1 MKKTEKS
8 KKKTKSFNRKTKS
21 MVNLALKYRP
31 QTLDSFIGQEHL
43 LARGAV
49 LRKLIE
55 ADALPHIFLYG
66 PPGCGKTSLA
76 RIIAINLE
84 RPFYEMNATTLK
96 IEDLRKLFK
105 AHANALQKPLIFID
119 EVHRLSKNQQEVLL
133 PFMENQAALIIGA
146 STENPF
152 YSLTA
157 AMRSR
162 SHLFELKSIQEK
174 ELLAFL
180 ENIISLE
187 NIDIEDEVKEYLV
200 FSSTG
205 DVRAMLNLL
214 ESASVVKSPITLD
227 ILKQIRPH
235 AMQAGSSESESHY
248 ELTSAMIKSIRG
260 SDIDAS
266 IYYLARL
273 IDGGEPAEFI
283 ARRLAILASEDIG
296 NANPPALNLASSTL
310 NIVKHIGYPEA
321 RISLSQLVIYLASS
335 PKSNTAYLAINA
347 ALNDIQNGQIYPI
360 PSHLKTHAK
369 SYLYPH
375 DYNGWVEQSYLTSS
389 RKYYHT
395 KKMGFEKT
403 LWQWHEK
410 IIN

>member
-1 MKKTEKS
+1 MPA
-8 KKKTKSFNRKTKS
+8 
-21 MVNLALKYRP
+21 LALKYRP
-31 QTLDSFIGQEHL
+31 KTLDDFIGQSHL
-43 LARGAV
+43 LGKTAI
-49 LRKLIE
+49 LRKLIIS
-55 ADALPHIFLYG
+55 DALPHTFFYG
-66 PPGCGKTSLA
+66 PPGCGKTTLA
-76 RIIAINLE
+76 RIIATMLDK
-84 RPFYEMNATTLK
+84 PFFEINATTLK
-96 IEDLRKLFK
+96 IEDLRKIFK
-105 AHANALQKPLIFID
+105 SHTNALQKPLIFID

-133 PFMENQAALIIGA
+133 PFMENNAALIIGA
-146 STENPF
+146 STENPY

-162 SHLFELKSIQEK
+162 SHLFELEAIHQNDMSIYLTKIIEM
-174 ELLAFL
+174 
-180 ENIISLE
+180 ENITL
-187 NIDIEDEVKEYLV
+187 DCDARDYLI
-200 FSSTG
+200 FSSGG

-214 ESASVVKSPITLD
+214 ESANVVESPITLKT
-227 ILKQIRPH
+227 LKQIRPH

-283 ARRLAILASEDIG
+283 ARRLTILASEDIG

-335 PKSNTAYLAINA
+335 PKSNSAYITINN
-347 ALNDIQNGQIYPI
+347 ALKSIKDGQIYPI
-360 PSHLKTHAK
+360 PPHIKTHAK
-369 SYLYPH
+369 TYVYPH
-375 DYNGWVEQSYLTSS
+375 DFGGWVKQYYLTTPL
-389 RKYYHT
+389 RFYDT
-395 KKMGFEKT
+395 RQIGFEKT

-410 IIN
+410 IQST

>member
-1 MKKTEKS
+1 L
-8 KKKTKSFNRKTKS
+8 
-21 MVNLALKYRP
+21 VNFALKYRP
-31 QTLDSFIGQEHL
+31 KKLDEIIGQKHL
-43 LARGAV
+43 LGQDAV
-49 LRKLIE
+49 LQRLIE
-55 ADALPHIFLYG
+55 TGHLSHTFFYG
-66 PPGCGKTSLA
+66 PPGCGKTTLA
-76 RIIAINLE
+76 RIIAEELDI
-84 RPFYEMNATTLK
+84 PFYEMNATSLK
-96 IEDLRKLFK
+96 IEDLRKIFK
-105 AHANALQKPLIFID
+105 EYSNALQKPLIFID

-133 PFMENQAALIIGA
+133 PFMENAAALIIGA
-146 STENPF
+146 STENPY

-162 SHLFELKSIQEK
+162 SHLFELTAVSQEEMSK
-174 ELLAFL
+174 HLNKIIKL
-180 ENIISLE
+180 EE
-187 NIDIEDEVKEYLV
+187 IEVADEAKEYLV
-200 FSSTG
+200 FSSGG

-214 ESASVVKSPITLD
+214 ESAKAVKKQISFET
-227 ILKQIRPH
+227 LKQIRPH

-266 IYYLARL
+266 VYYLARL

-335 PKSNTAYLAINA
+335 PKSNAAYIAINS
-347 ALNDIQNGQIYPI
+347 ALKAIESGEIHPI
-360 PSHLKTHAK
+360 PSHIKTHAK
-369 SYLYPH
+369 TYIYPH
-375 DYNGWVEQSYLTSS
+375 DFGGWVSQPYLSKPLHFYQS
-389 RKYYHT
+389 KQI
-395 KKMGFEKT
+395 GFEKT

-410 IIN
+410 IQGR

>member
-1 MKKTEKS
+1 
-8 KKKTKSFNRKTKS
+8 

-31 QTLDSFIGQEHL
+31 KTLDALIGQNHL
-43 LARGAV
+43 LAKEAV

-55 ADALPHIFLYG
+55 SDALPHTFFYG
-66 PPGCGKTSLA
+66 PPGCGKTTLA
-76 RIIAINLE
+76 RVIANILE
-84 RPFYEMNATTLK
+84 HPFYEMNATTLK
-96 IEDLRKLFK
+96 IEDLRKIFK
-105 AHANALQKPLIFID
+105 EYKNALQKPLIFID

-133 PFMENQAALIIGA
+133 PFMESNAALIIGA
-146 STENPF
+146 STENPY

-162 SHLFELKSIQEK
+162 SHLFELTSVSQSALVHYLDEI
-174 ELLAFL
+174 L
-180 ENIISLE
+180 SLE
-187 NIDIEDEVKEYLV
+187 SINVEEEAKEYLV
-200 FSSTG
+200 YSSGG

-214 ESASVVKSPITLD
+214 ESASAIESPITLSV
-227 ILKQIRPH
+227 LKQIRPH
-235 AMQAGSSESESHY
+235 TMQAGSSESESHY

-335 PKSNTAYLAINA
+335 PKSNAAYRAIND
-347 ALNDIQNGQIYPI
+347 ALKAIKEGEIYPI
-360 PSHLKTHAK
+360 PSHIKTHAK
-369 SYLYPH
+369 DYKYPH
-375 DYNGWVEQSYLTSS
+375 DYNGWVKQAYLIRPLTF
-389 RKYYHT
+389 YHT
-395 KKMGFEKT
+395 HQIGFEKT

-410 IIN
+410 IKN

>member
-1 MKKTEKS
+1 
-8 KKKTKSFNRKTKS
+8 

-31 QTLDSFIGQEHL
+31 KTLDDLIGQTHL
-43 LARGAV
+43 LGKDAV

-55 ADALPHIFLYG
+55 SNALPHTFLYG
-66 PPGCGKTSLA
+66 PPGCGKTTIA
-76 RIIAINLE
+76 RVIATILD

-96 IEDLRKLFK
+96 IEDLRKIFK
-105 AHANALQKPLIFID
+105 EYTNALQKPLIFID

-133 PFMENQAALIIGA
+133 PFMENNAALIIGA
-146 STENPF
+146 STENPY

-162 SHLFELKSIQEK
+162 SHLFELESISEK
-174 ELLAFL
+174 EMRIYLKKIL
-180 ENIISLE
+180 SLE
-187 NIDIEDEVKEYLV
+187 KISANEEAKEYLV
-200 FSSTG
+200 FSSGG

-214 ESASVVKSPITLD
+214 ESASAIDAEVTLE

-235 AMQAGSSESESHY
+235 AIQAGSSESESHY

-310 NIVKHIGYPEA
+310 NIIKHIGYPEA

-335 PKSNTAYLAINA
+335 PKSNSAYMAINS
-347 ALNDIQNGQIYPI
+347 ALKAIKSGEIYPI
-360 PSHLKTHAK
+360 PSHIKTHAK

-375 DYNGWVEQSYLTSS
+375 DFGGWVIQSYIDKPLSF
-389 RKYYHT
+389 YHT
-395 KKMGFEKT
+395 SQIGFEKT
-403 LWQWHEK
+403 LWEWHSK
-410 IIN
+410 IISS

>member
-1 MKKTEKS
+1 
-8 KKKTKSFNRKTKS
+8 

-31 QTLDSFIGQEHL
+31 KTLDDLIGQTHL
-43 LARGAV
+43 LGKDAV

-55 ADALPHIFLYG
+55 SDALPHTFLYG
-66 PPGCGKTSLA
+66 PPGCGKTTIA
-76 RIIAINLE
+76 RVIATILE

-96 IEDLRKLFK
+96 IEDLRKIFK
-105 AHANALQKPLIFID
+105 AYTNALQKPLIFID

-133 PFMENQAALIIGA
+133 PFMENNAALIIGA

-162 SHLFELKSIQEK
+162 SHLFELESISVEEMHAYLEK
-174 ELLAFL
+174 IL
-180 ENIISLE
+180 SLE
-187 NIDIEDEVKEYLV
+187 KISANEEAKEYLV
-200 FSSTG
+200 FSSGG

-214 ESASVVKSPITLD
+214 ESASSVDSEVTLER
-227 ILKQIRPH
+227 LKQIRPH

-321 RISLSQLVIYLASS
+321 RISLAQLVIYLASS
-335 PKSNTAYLAINA
+335 PKSNSAYMAINS
-347 ALNDIQNGQIYPI
+347 ALKAIKDGEIHPI
-360 PSHLKTHAK
+360 PSHIKTHAK

-375 DYNGWVEQSYLTSS
+375 DFGGWVIQSYVDKPLSF
-389 RKYYHT
+389 YHT
-395 KKMGFEKT
+395 SQIGFEKT
-403 LWQWHEK
+403 LWEWHSK
-410 IIN
+410 IISS

>member
-1 MKKTEKS
+1 MAH
-8 KKKTKSFNRKTKS
+8 
-21 MVNLALKYRP
+21 LALKHRP
-31 QTLDSFIGQEHL
+31 KTLDALIGQTHL
-43 LARGAV
+43 LSKGAA
-49 LRKLIE
+49 LRTLIE
-55 ADALPHIFLYG
+55 NGALPHTFFYG
-66 PPGCGKTSLA
+66 PPGCGKTTLA
-76 RIIAINLE
+76 RVIASVLE

-96 IEDLRKLFK
+96 IEDLRKIFK
-105 AHANALQKPLIFID
+105 EYSNALQKPLIFID

-133 PFMENQAALIIGA
+133 PFMESNAALVIGA
-146 STENPF
+146 STENPY

-162 SHLFELKSIQEK
+162 SHLFELTAISDK
-174 ELLAFL
+174 EMFTYLETILTL
-180 ENIISLE
+180 ENIT
-187 NIDIEDEVKEYLV
+187 IDNEAKTYLV
-200 FSSTG
+200 FSSGG

-214 ESASVVKSPITLD
+214 ESASSITSPVTLE
-227 ILKQIRPH
+227 ILKEIRPH

-310 NIVKHIGYPEA
+310 NIVKYIGYPEA

-335 PKSNTAYLAINA
+335 PKSNSAYTAINS
-347 ALNDIQNGQIYPI
+347 ALNAIKQGEIHPI
-360 PSHLKTHAK
+360 PSHIKTHAK
-369 SYLYPH
+369 NYLYPH
-375 DYNGWVEQSYLTSS
+375 DYHGWVEQSYLNKPLHFYKTS
-389 RKYYHT
+389 HI
-395 KKMGFEKT
+395 GFEKT

-410 IIN
+410 IKQK

>member
-1 MKKTEKS
+1 
-8 KKKTKSFNRKTKS
+8 

-31 QTLDSFIGQEHL
+31 KTFDDLIGQTHL
-43 LARGAV
+43 LGKDAV

-55 ADALPHIFLYG
+55 SNALPHTFLYG
-66 PPGCGKTSLA
+66 PPGCGKTTIA
-76 RIIAINLE
+76 RVIATILE

-96 IEDLRKLFK
+96 IENLRKIFK
-105 AHANALQKPLIFID
+105 EYTNALQKPLIFID

-133 PFMENQAALIIGA
+133 PFMENNAALIIGA
-146 STENPF
+146 STENPY

-162 SHLFELKSIQEK
+162 SHLFELESISEK
-174 ELLAFL
+174 EMHAYLDKIL
-180 ENIISLE
+180 SLE
-187 NIDIEDEVKEYLV
+187 NISAEEEAKEYLV
-200 FSSTG
+200 FSSGG

-214 ESASVVKSPITLD
+214 ESASAIDSEVTLE

-335 PKSNTAYLAINA
+335 PKSNSAYMAINS
-347 ALNDIQNGQIYPI
+347 ALKAIKDGEIHPI
-360 PSHLKTHAK
+360 PPHIKTYAK
-369 SYLYPH
+369 NYLYPH
-375 DYNGWVEQSYLTSS
+375 DYQGWVKQSYLSKPLRFYETQQI
-389 RKYYHT
+389 
-395 KKMGFEKT
+395 GFEKI

-410 IIN
+410 IKQK

>member
-1 MKKTEKS
+1 
-8 KKKTKSFNRKTKS
+8 
-21 MVNLALKYRP
+21 MVNFALKYRP
-31 QTLDSFIGQEHL
+31 KKLDEIIGQNHL
-43 LARGAV
+43 LGENAV
-49 LRKLIE
+49 LQRLIE
-55 ADALPHIFLYG
+55 TENLSHTFFHG
-66 PPGCGKTSLA
+66 PPGCGKTTLA
-76 RIIAINLE
+76 RIIASELD
-84 RPFYEMNATTLK
+84 RPFYEMNATSLK
-96 IEDLRKLFK
+96 IEDLRKIFK
-105 AHANALQKPLIFID
+105 EYNNALQKPLIFID

-133 PFMENQAALIIGA
+133 PFMENGAALIIGA
-146 STENPF
+146 STENPY

-162 SHLFELKSIQEK
+162 SHLFELKAVAQK
-174 ELLAFL
+174 EISEYLNHIIKL
-180 ENIISLE
+180 EE
-187 NIDIEDEVKEYLV
+187 IEVADEAKEYLV
-200 FSSTG
+200 FSSGG

-214 ESASVVKSPITLD
+214 ESAKSVEKHISLAT
-227 ILKQIRPH
+227 LKQIRPH

-266 IYYLARL
+266 VYYLARL

-335 PKSNTAYLAINA
+335 PKSNAAYLAINS
-347 ALNDIQNGQIYPI
+347 ALKSIEAGVIHPI
-360 PSHLKTHAK
+360 PSHIKTHAK
-369 SYLYPH
+369 TYVYPH
-375 DYNGWVEQSYLTSS
+375 DFGGWVEQSYLDKPLHFYKTQQI
-389 RKYYHT
+389 
-395 KKMGFEKT
+395 GFEKT

-410 IIN
+410 IKVTQL

>member
-1 MKKTEKS
+1 
-8 KKKTKSFNRKTKS
+8 
-21 MVNLALKYRP
+21 MVNFALKYRP
-31 QTLDSFIGQEHL
+31 KTLDEILGQAHL
-43 LARGAV
+43 LAKEAP
-49 LRKLIE
+49 LRKLIQ
-55 ADALPHIFLYG
+55 ADALPHSFFSG
-66 PPGCGKTSLA
+66 PPGCGKTTLS
-76 RIIAINLE
+76 RVIATELD

-96 IEDLRKLFK
+96 IDDLRKIFK
-105 AHANALQKPLIFID
+105 EYTNALQKPLIFID

-133 PFMENQAALIIGA
+133 PFMENNAALIIGA
-146 STENPF
+146 STENPYF
-152 YSLTA
+152 SLTA

-162 SHLFELKSIQEK
+162 SHLFELKAVQNEEMQNYLTK
-174 ELLAFL
+174 VLDL
-180 ENIISLE
+180 ENITVDKDAKKYIS
-187 NIDIEDEVKEYLV
+187 
-200 FSSTG
+200 FSSGG

-214 ESASVVKSPITLD
+214 ESAKHVSQPITLAT
-227 ILKQIRPH
+227 LKQIRPH

-248 ELTSAMIKSIRG
+248 DLTSAMIKSIRG

-335 PKSNTAYLAINA
+335 PKSNSAYLAIND
-347 ALNDIQNGQIYPI
+347 ALASIKDGQIYPI
-360 PSHLKTHAK
+360 PSHIKTHSKA
-369 SYLYPH
+369 YLYPH
-375 DYNGWVEQSYLTSS
+375 DFNGWVEQSYLLTPLSF
-389 RKYYHT
+389 YTT
-395 KKMGFEKT
+395 KKIGFEKT

-410 IIN
+410 IKSSQ

>member
-1 MKKTEKS
+1 MP
-8 KKKTKSFNRKTKS
+8 
-21 MVNLALKYRP
+21 NLALKYRP
-31 QTLDSFIGQEHL
+31 KTLDALIGQSHL
-43 LARGAV
+43 IGDNAI
-49 LRKLIE
+49 LRKLITTGT
-55 ADALPHIFLYG
+55 LSHTFFYG
-66 PPGCGKTSLA
+66 PPGCGKTTLA
-76 RIIAINLE
+76 RVIATLLD

-96 IEDLRKLFK
+96 IEDLRKIFK
-105 AHANALQKPLIFID
+105 EYTNALQKPLIFID

-133 PFMENQAALIIGA
+133 PFMENNAALIIGA
-146 STENPF
+146 STENPY

-162 SHLFELKSIQEK
+162 SHLFALEPIDERELHTYLKRIIQ
-174 ELLAFL
+174 L
-180 ENIISLE
+180 EDFSLE
-187 NIDIEDEVKEYLV
+187 EEAKEYLV
-200 FSSTG
+200 FSSGG

-214 ESASVVKSPITLD
+214 ESAAAVESPITLHT
-227 ILKQIRPH
+227 LKQIRPH
-235 AMQAGSSESESHY
+235 AMQAGSAESESHY

-335 PKSNTAYLAINA
+335 PKSNSAYMAINT
-347 ALNDIQNGQIYPI
+347 ALNAIKNGEIHPI
-360 PSHLKTHAK
+360 PSHIKTHAK
-369 SYLYPH
+369 AYLYPH
-375 DYNGWVEQSYLTSS
+375 DFGGWVEQSYLAVPK
-389 RKYYHT
+389 KYYET
-395 KKMGFEKT
+395 KQIGFEKT

-410 IIN
+410 IKSK